1 MFILTLAFG
10 VIALAAIALSP
21 LYAGRLR
28 RFGSVRL
35 GAAFISLAVG
45 IAVVCA
51 ATPGTSVATKS
62 ELFLCSFVL
71 MLVGAA
77 LVVRDSDDPGDDEPR
92 DWSDGEPPW
101 WPEFEEGFRSYA
113 RRRRPLVPTR

>member
-1 MFILTLAFG
+1 MFILTLTLG
-10 VIALAAIALSP
+10 VVAVAAIALSP
-21 LYAGRLR
+21 LYGGGLR

-51 ATPGTSVATKS
+51 ATPGTPVAAKS

-71 MLVGAA
+71 MVVGAA
-77 LVVRDSDDPGDDEPR
+77 LVVRDSDDPDDEEPR
-92 DWSDGEPPW
+92 DWSGGEPPW
-101 WPEFEEGFRSYA
+101 WPEFEEGFKSYT